1 MAFKD
6 DINIRI
12 EYLFSIYKKLERK
25 HKYALHELN
34 ISEVPEMVYNS
45 NAIENSTL
53 TLEETE
59 SIIFFDKIK
68 KDHDIREIYEAKNLV
83 KVIELL
89 QNNPHERFSAELI
102 LKLHRILLNWINDH
116 FAWRFRSGDEWVR
129 VGSHVWANP
138 AFVNWFIYDLVRKYN
153 YDRRSYFLDK
163 IAHFHAEFEI
173 IHPFGDGN
181 GRIGRVLI
189 NKQLMDLWFP
199 PIIIPNKNK
208 EKDYYPL
215 FDKYLIKNDYKWFSK
230 FFGLLLLESLNKRI
244 LTLTAK
250 RIISL
255 SEWAKNNNKNVNSYL
270 NKAKRQTIPSFRK
283 NGKWMV
289 AEEFEW

>member
-1 MAFKD
+1 M
-6 DINIRI
+6 
-12 EYLFSIYKKLERK
+12 
-25 HKYALHELN
+25 
-34 ISEVPEMVYNS
+34 
-45 NAIENSTL
+45 
-53 TLEETE
+53 
-59 SIIFFDKIK
+59 
-68 KDHDIREIYEAKNLV
+68 
-83 KVIELL
+83 
-89 QNNPHERFSAELI
+89 
-102 LKLHRILLNWINDH
+102 
-116 FAWRFRSGDEWVR
+116 
-129 VGSHVWANP
+129 
-138 AFVNWFIYDLVRKYN
+138 
-153 YDRRSYFLDK
+153 DK

-255 SEWAKNNNKNVNSYL
+255 NEWAKNNNKNINSYL

-283 NGKWMV
+283 NGKRFGRIV
-289 AEEFEW
+289 